1 VTWNVELVV
10 ERAELEQILELQRR
24 NHIAELTPEQARAQG
39 FVTARHSL
47 ESLEQMHA
55 LAPSVVARA
64 VPAGPLAG
72 YALTMLREARACMP
86 ILEPMFQRLES
97 LRWRGSPLGDL
108 RYYVMGQICIA
119 EPFRGQG
126 AVGALYQAHR
136 LHYAERFE
144 LLVTQISTRNER
156 SLRAHARIGF
166 EPLHRY
172 RDDVDEWQIVAWDWD
187 NTRN

>member
-1 VTWNVELVV
+1 MTWKVGLVEG
-10 ERAELEQILELQRR
+10 RAELEQILELQRQ
-24 NHIAELTPEQARAQG
+24 NHLAQLTPEQAREQG

-64 VPAGPLAG
+64 EPGAQIAG
-72 YALTMLREARACMP
+72 YALTMLREARAYVP
-86 ILEPMFQRLES
+86 ILEPMFRLLES
-97 LRWRGSPLGDL
+97 LSWRGSPLESL

-119 EPFRGQG
+119 EAFRGQG
-126 AVGALYQAHR
+126 MVPALYQAHQ

-144 LLVTQISTRNER
+144 LLVTEISTRNAR
-156 SLRAHARIGF
+156 SLRAHERVGF

-172 RDDVDEWQIVAWDWD
+172 RDNVDEWQIVAWDW
-187 NTRN
+187 R